1 MLHASPQGFFRAGSG
16 SCRFALVRGDTPLK
30 TCHALRVADSF
41 IFGIS
46 KPLCV
51 AGCLTH
57 RELEG
62 RVYAPLSKGG
72 EEKVPKKGGVRGQKT
87 GGAGAVGM
95 MWGGAAVD
103 RGRFHSTGAWFGI

>member
-1 MLHASPQGFFRAGSG
+1 MCIRDRVLHASPQGFFRADSG

-51 AGCLTH
+51 ADRLTP

-62 RVYAPLSKGG
+62 LFYTP
-72 EEKVPKKGGVRGQKT
+72 
-87 GGAGAVGM
+87 
-95 MWGGAAVD
+95 
-103 RGRFHSTGAWFGI
+103 

>member
-1 MLHASPQGFFRAGSG
+1 MPVRKAFFVLI
-16 SCRFALVRGDTPLK
+16 LVRADSRWFADDTPLK

-51 AGCLTH
+51 ADRLTP

-62 RVYAPLSKGG
+62 LFYTP
-72 EEKVPKKGGVRGQKT
+72 
-87 GGAGAVGM
+87 
-95 MWGGAAVD
+95 
-103 RGRFHSTGAWFGI
+103 

>member
-1 MLHASPQGFFRAGSG
+1 MPVRKAFFVLVLVRADS
-16 SCRFALVRGDTPLK
+16 LVRGDTPLK
-30 TCHALRVADSF
+30 TCQCASVWQILF

-62 RVYAPLSKGG
+62 RFYDP
-72 EEKVPKKGGVRGQKT
+72 
-87 GGAGAVGM
+87 
-95 MWGGAAVD
+95 
-103 RGRFHSTGAWFGI
+103 